1 MHYVDEGSGETVLCL
16 HGEPTWSYLYR
27 KVVPVLSPS
36 YRVIAPDYM
45 GFGKSE
51 TPQDREY
58 TATAHIDNEPTP
70 EPRRRGQNTKRD
82 DGTSRTIPRI
92 VVAEQWLCFLLG
104 LICLICGVCGLFMKY
119 NQDSPFAFLR
129 WLGPAYGLTLRFI
142 ALTCFVL
149 GAVLVRLGLA
159 RPDRIS
165 ISSVR
170 KVLRSARGH
179 RVPDPNAVP
188 VQRTSL
194 DNEWKLRG
202 KTNMNDDP
210 DDIPMFYLLY
220 VVLAIAVL
228 VAGAAIVVTG
238 ML

>member
-1 MHYVDEGSGETVLCL
+1 MTGEDTDGKATQFRRPDQTLAGLVGSFHKDHVGIADERT
-16 HGEPTWSYLYR
+16 
-27 KVVPVLSPS
+27 
-36 YRVIAPDYM
+36 
-45 GFGKSE
+45 
-51 TPQDREY
+51 
-58 TATAHIDNEPTP
+58 

-82 DGTSRTIPRI
+82 DEGTTRTIPRI

-119 NQDSPFAFLR
+119 NQDSLFAYLG
-129 WLGPAYGLTLRFI
+129 WLGAAYGPTLRFI
-142 ALTCFVL
+142 ALACSVL

-202 KTNMNDDP
+202 KTNMKDDP
-210 DDIPMFYLLY
+210 DDIPMAYLLY
-220 VVLAIAVL
+220 VVLVIAAL
-228 VAGAAIVVTG
+228 VAGAAIVVTR

>member
-1 MHYVDEGSGETVLCL
+1 MTGEDTDGEAAQLRRPDQTLAGLVGSF
-16 HGEPTWSYLYR
+16 HKDHAR
-27 KVVPVLSPS
+27 
-36 YRVIAPDYM
+36 IAH
-45 GFGKSE
+45 E
-51 TPQDREY
+51 RAPQ
-58 TATAHIDNEPTP
+58 T
-70 EPRRRGQNTKRD
+70 RRGGQNTKI
-82 DGTSRTIPRI
+82 DGVTNRTIPRI

-119 NQDSPFAFLR
+119 NQDSLFAYLR
-129 WLGPAYGLTLRFI
+129 WLGPAYGPTLRFI
-142 ALTCFVL
+142 ALACFVL

-165 ISSVR
+165 ISSAR
-170 KVLRSARGH
+170 KVLRSARGR

-194 DNEWKLRG
+194 DNEWKLRK
-202 KTNMNDDP
+202 KTNMKDDP
-210 DDIPMFYLLY
+210 DDIPMVYLLY

>member
-1 MHYVDEGSGETVLCL
+1 MCRD
-16 HGEPTWSYLYR
+16 
-27 KVVPVLSPS
+27 
-36 YRVIAPDYM
+36 D
-45 GFGKSE
+45 
-51 TPQDREY
+51 
-58 TATAHIDNEPTP
+58 
-70 EPRRRGQNTKRD
+70 RRRHRWKGDSIQTPGPNTR
-82 DGTSRTIPRI
+82 RPPRI

-129 WLGPAYGLTLRFI
+129 WLGPAYGPTLRFI
-142 ALTCFVL
+142 ALACFVL

-165 ISSVR
+165 ISSAR
-170 KVLRSARGH
+170 KVSRSARGH
-179 RVPDPNAVP
+179 RVPNPNAVP

-194 DNEWKLRG
+194 DDEWKSRG
-202 KTNMNDDP
+202 KANMKDDP
-210 DDIPMFYLLY
+210 DEIPMVYLLY

-228 VAGAAIVVTG
+228 IAGAAIVVTG

>member
-1 MHYVDEGSGETVLCL
+1 MQTAFEGACAVMTGEDTDGKATQFRRPDQTLAGLVGSFHKDHAGIADE
-16 HGEPTWSYLYR
+16 R
-27 KVVPVLSPS
+27 
-36 YRVIAPDYM
+36 
-45 GFGKSE
+45 
-51 TPQDREY
+51 
-58 TATAHIDNEPTP
+58 TP

-82 DGTSRTIPRI
+82 DGSTRTIPRI

-104 LICLICGVCGLFMKY
+104 LICGVCGLLMKY
-119 NQDSPFAFLR
+119 NQYSLFAFLR
-129 WLGPAYGLTLRFI
+129 WLGPAYGPTLRFI
-142 ALTCFVL
+142 ALACFVL

-165 ISSVR
+165 ISSTR
-170 KVLRSARGH
+170 KVLRSARGR

-188 VQRTSL
+188 IQRTSL

-202 KTNMNDDP
+202 KTNMKDDP
-210 DDIPMFYLLY
+210 DDIPMVYLLY

-228 VAGAAIVVTG
+228 VAGAAIVVTR

>member
-1 MHYVDEGSGETVLCL
+1 MTGGDGKATQFRRPDQTLAGLVGSFHKDHPGISDE
-16 HGEPTWSYLYR
+16 R
-27 KVVPVLSPS
+27 
-36 YRVIAPDYM
+36 
-45 GFGKSE
+45 
-51 TPQDREY
+51 
-58 TATAHIDNEPTP
+58 TP

-82 DGTSRTIPRI
+82 DGPPRSIPRI
-92 VVAEQWLCFLLG
+92 VVAEQWLCFVLG
-104 LICLICGVCGLFMKY
+104 LICLVCGVCGLFMKY
-119 NQDSPFAFLR
+119 NQDSLFAFLR
-129 WLGPAYGLTLRFI
+129 WRGPAYGPTLRFI
-142 ALTCFVL
+142 ALACLFL

-165 ISSVR
+165 ISRAR
-170 KVLRSARGH
+170 KVLRSTRGH

-194 DNEWKLRG
+194 DDEWKLRR
-202 KTNMNDDP
+202 KTNMKDDP
-210 DDIPMFYLLY
+210 DDIPMVYLLY

>member
-1 MHYVDEGSGETVLCL
+1 MQIAFEGACAVMTGEDTDGKATQFRRRTKHSRASSAAFIRIMRASQTSGRRNPDGETRIQKEMT
-16 HGEPTWSYLYR
+16 EPPAQFHAF
-27 KVVPVLSPS
+27 VV
-36 YRVIAPDYM
+36 
-45 GFGKSE
+45 G
-51 TPQDREY
+51 
-58 TATAHIDNEPTP
+58 
-70 EPRRRGQNTKRD
+70 
-82 DGTSRTIPRI
+82 
-92 VVAEQWLCFLLG
+92 EQWLCFLLG

-119 NQDSPFAFLR
+119 NEDSLFAFLR
-129 WLGPAYGLTLRFI
+129 WLGPAYGPTLRFI
-142 ALTCFVL
+142 ALACFVL

-165 ISSVR
+165 ISSAR
-170 KVLRSARGH
+170 KVLRFARGR

-202 KTNMNDDP
+202 KTNMKDDP
-210 DDIPMFYLLY
+210 DDIPMVYLLY

-228 VAGAAIVVTG
+228 VAGAAIVVTR

>member
-1 MHYVDEGSGETVLCL
+1 LYVQIEFEGACAVMTGEDTDGKATQFRRPDQTLAGLVGSFHKDHAGIADE
-16 HGEPTWSYLYR
+16 R
-27 KVVPVLSPS
+27 
-36 YRVIAPDYM
+36 
-45 GFGKSE
+45 
-51 TPQDREY
+51 
-58 TATAHIDNEPTP
+58 TP

-82 DGTSRTIPRI
+82 DGTTRTIPRI

-119 NQDSPFAFLR
+119 NQDSRFAFLR
-129 WLGPAYGLTLRFI
+129 WLGPAYGPALRFI
-142 ALTCFVL
+142 ALACFVL

-165 ISSVR
+165 ISSAR

-194 DNEWKLRG
+194 DNEWKSRG
-202 KTNMNDDP
+202 KANMKDDP
-210 DDIPMFYLLY
+210 DEIPMVYLLY

>member
-1 MHYVDEGSGETVLCL
+1 MMTGEDTDGKATQFKRPDQTLAGLVGSFHKDHAGIADE
-16 HGEPTWSYLYR
+16 R
-27 KVVPVLSPS
+27 
-36 YRVIAPDYM
+36 
-45 GFGKSE
+45 
-51 TPQDREY
+51 
-58 TATAHIDNEPTP
+58 TP
-70 EPRRRGQNTKRD
+70 EPQRRGQNTKRD
-82 DGTSRTIPRI
+82 DGTTRTIPRI

-119 NQDSPFAFLR
+119 NQDSRFAFLR
-129 WLGPAYGLTLRFI
+129 WLGPAYGPTLRFI
-142 ALTCFVL
+142 ALACFVL

-165 ISSVR
+165 ISSAR

-202 KTNMNDDP
+202 KT
-210 DDIPMFYLLY
+210 
-220 VVLAIAVL
+220 
-228 VAGAAIVVTG
+228 
-238 ML
+238 